1 MPLSAIHLDID
12 CQVGFRAFTIDPL
25 RYPHLAS
32 FTQELGNLGVKFITI
47 NNPGIKCSRGSNLYL
62 EGQILD
68 GFCTYPN
75 GQLAIAPVWPGWCAF
90 PDFTNPKVRSW
101 WSRQYAYLLDVG
113 VAGFWQ
119 DMNEPA
125 VFVSK
130 GDRSLPKITRHFM
143 EGRGGEHREAHNI
156 YGLLQAQ
163 AAYESLREYRPH
175 L

>member
-75 GQLAIAPVWPGWCAF
+75 GQLAIIGHKL
-90 PDFTNPKVRSW
+90 KVSEFC
-101 WSRQYAYLLDVG
+101 QY
-113 VAGFWQ
+113 
-119 DMNEPA
+119 
-125 VFVSK
+125 VF
-130 GDRSLPKITRHFM
+130 
-143 EGRGGEHREAHNI
+143 E
-156 YGLLQAQ
+156 
-163 AAYESLREYRPH
+163 
-175 L
+175 